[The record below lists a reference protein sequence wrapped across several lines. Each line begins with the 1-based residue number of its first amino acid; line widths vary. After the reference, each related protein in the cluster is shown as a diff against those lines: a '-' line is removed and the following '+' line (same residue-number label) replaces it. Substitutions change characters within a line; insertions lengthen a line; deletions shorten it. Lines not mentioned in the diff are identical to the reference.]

1 MDYYNIDLSPTRKV
15 NPFNAQGKAFYYV
28 DATAA
33 GGVDTRITV
42 TPAGQPA
49 ITLKP
54 GQSFRLQ
61 EAVNSWQV
69 VNADSGATFAG
80 NIIIG
85 SGDFDDNNATING
98 VVTVAMQGTP
108 TVNLSAGTK
117 VQEELIAYT
126 GSYVTKAGFAANS
139 ITQVLA
145 PAANTNGVIVN
156 RTVFNLNA
164 SGEIVLLA
172 KASAPANITDG
183 DMIDYFSNNGTG
195 NLASVKTDSIKV
207 PAGKGL
213 YLVTGSTV
221 VPTLI
226 NAITYTVLP

>member
-1 MDYYNIDLSPTRKV
+1 MDYYNIDLSPTRTV
-15 NPFNAQGKAFYYV
+15 NPFNVQGKAFYYV
-28 DATAA
+28 DAAAA

-85 SGDFDDNNATING
+85 SGNFDDNNATING
-98 VVTVAMQGTP
+98 VVTVAIQGTP
-108 TVNLSAGTK
+108 TVNLSAGSK
-117 VQEELIAYT
+117 VQEEILTYTGIYAENVALIANVAKQIVAPGANVNGILVQLT
-126 GSYVTKAGFAANS
+126 GLIPDNSAGYDQSF
-139 ITQVLA
+139 
-145 PAANTNGVIVN
+145 
-156 RTVFNLNA
+156 
-164 SGEIVLLA
+164 LA
-172 KASAPANITDG
+172 KATVPASVFDG
-183 DMIDYFSNNGTG
+183 DVIDVQIGAAAATPIMNNSNT
-195 NLASVKTDSIKV
+195 KIKI

-213 YLVTGSTV
+213 FYIQSQPIGRLRKLIYV
-221 VPTLI
+221 VL
-226 NAITYTVLP
+226 